1 MPYDDIYPV
10 IFQGLALNGFEV
22 ALSDT
27 VGIDDRRKWILLFLF
42 AKLVYDLVYI
52 EKFKISERV
61 LTGFYQT
68 VLYPFI
74 DRCLSCPHPFA
85 K

>member
-27 VGIDDRRKWILLFLF
+27 VGIDDRRKCDFIVLF

-52 EKFKISERV
+52 ENLRLVKEFLLGFINPSFIHL
-61 LTGFYQT
+61 LT
-68 VLYPFI
+68 
-74 DRCLSCPHPFA
+74 DA
-85 K
+85 

>member
-27 VGIDDRRKWILLFLF
+27 VDIDDKRKCDFIVFVCEAGLLPRLYR
-42 AKLVYDLVYI
+42 KTLNWRM
-52 EKFKISERV
+52 ISHWV
-61 LTGFYQT
+61 LS
-68 VLYPFI
+68 
-74 DRCLSCPHPFA
+74 DRP
-85 K
+85 

>member
-27 VGIDDRRKWILLFLF
+27 VGIDDRRKCDFIVFCLRSWSTTSSISKNLRLVKEFLLGFINPSFIHL
-42 AKLVYDLVYI
+42 
-52 EKFKISERV
+52 
-61 LTGFYQT
+61 LT
-68 VLYPFI
+68 
-74 DRCLSCPHPFA
+74 DA
-85 K
+85 